1 MRHETFQHVRLPDA
15 VWCAPETRTALRD
28 RRVGY
33 LFRVAK
39 KYAGASQARIA
50 AATGLNQSEVS
61 RIQRGDRLVTAIDV
75 LERVADGF
83 AMPDSA
89 RMLLGLAP
97 AAWPD
102 AEPADPPHAVV
113 APAPVTPPPER
124 PLVTPAQLPPAIRG

>member
-28 RRVGY
+28 RRVGH
-33 LFRVAK
+33 LFLLAK

-83 AMPDSA
+83 AMPDPA

-97 AAWPD
+97 TAWQD
-102 AEPADPPHAVV
+102 T
-113 APAPVTPPPER
+113 APATNPEVGTVDAGPSAGTGVAAPAAAR
-124 PLVTPAQLPPAIRG
+124 LVTP

>member
-1 MRHETFQHVRLPDA
+1 MAHEAHVRLPEA
-15 VWCAPETRTALRD
+15 IWHSAEAETALRE
-28 RRVGY
+28 RRIGH
-33 LFRVAK
+33 LFLLAK

-83 AMPDSA
+83 AMPDTA

-97 AAWPD
+97 TVWRD
-102 AEPADPPHAVV
+102 AGVR
-113 APAPVTPPPER
+113 VTDR
-124 PLVTPAQLPPAIRG
+124 DDSPPATGIE